1 MSLLLPL
8 IINFFTIGL
17 IYNRWLLRKQ
27 LTTKKIKSKYSF
39 IFLLFSYLIAFNLT
53 PLAWTYS
60 FGWEFGIVYW
70 ACASTV
76 LSWAVIIYHKK
87 RSPHSSKISRNTIDI
102 GNDKKVKPYK
112 LLSLDLTVRLQ
123 STYKLLIIIIIPF
136 IFSAC
141 LCFFLPLLMNNISTN
156 TLIFFLFSF
165 LIIWPLS
172 ILECHKFMHKP
183 TQIIIFSSLSM
194 CMLISVIGTKLV

>member
-8 IINFFTIGL
+8 IVNLFTIGL

-39 IFLLFSYLIAFNLT
+39 IFLLFSYFTVFNLT
-53 PLAWTYS
+53 PLAWIYS

-76 LSWAVIIYHKK
+76 ISWAVIIYHKK
-87 RSPHSSKISRNTIDI
+87 RSAHSDKIIRNTKDI

-112 LLSLDLTVRLQ
+112 PLSLDLTVRLQ
-123 STYKLLIIIIIPF
+123 STYKLLIIIIPF

-141 LCFFLPLLMNNISTN
+141 LCFFPPLLMNNISTN
-156 TLIFFLFSF
+156 TLIFCLFSF

-183 TQIIIFSSLSM
+183 KQIIVFSSLSM